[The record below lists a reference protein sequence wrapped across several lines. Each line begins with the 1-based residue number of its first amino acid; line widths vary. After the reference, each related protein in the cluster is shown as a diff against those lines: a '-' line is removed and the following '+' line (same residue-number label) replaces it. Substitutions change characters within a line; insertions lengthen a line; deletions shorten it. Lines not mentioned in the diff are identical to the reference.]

1 MLEESSYDLQKH
13 FLKMCGTGEEK
24 MENARIAKQKL
35 RQHLYLR
42 FKTVIGDKICKF
54 FGFSGQRNK
63 TQPCISFSQ
72 YCNKIN
78 KFLNAPYEVFYI

>member
-1 MLEESSYDLQKH
+1 MQKH
-13 FLKMCGTGEEK
+13 FLKMCGTVEEK

-54 FGFSGQRNK
+54 FGFSGKEIKHNLASASLNTAIK
-63 TQPCISFSQ
+63 L
-72 YCNKIN
+72 IN
-78 KFLNAPYEVFYI
+78 S